1 MKSASGCRRAAP
13 VRLHSD
19 RKTRLTATTSQRK
32 QPEACFMSFS
42 SISIHNVILTI
53 FLPLTVYPL
62 KAISTFM

>member
-1 MKSASGCRRAAP
+1 MKSDLRMPESGTSPSPLRPEA
-13 VRLHSD
+13 
-19 RKTRLTATTSQRK
+19 RLTATTSQHK

-42 SISIHNVILTI
+42 SISIHNVILSI

>member
-1 MKSASGCRRAAP
+1 MKSDLRMPESGT

-19 RKTRLTATTSQRK
+19 RKTRLTATTSQHK

>member
-1 MKSASGCRRAAP
+1 MKSDLRMPESG
-13 VRLHSD
+13 
-19 RKTRLTATTSQRK
+19 TSPSPLRPEDPPHGDNQPAK